1 MKISLK
7 LLGIGLL
14 VLLLA
19 GCGSWSKKTGAAADG
34 AAAANGAQ
42 TSGVDGGGLG
52 GSGYGSGVGSGDP
65 LSQRIIYFDYD
76 SAEIKAEYRSV
87 IAAHAQSVRGSGK
100 SLVLE
105 GHSDERG
112 SREYNIALG
121 ERRANTVKRLMVAG
135 GASPSQIRT
144 ISYGEERPAVQS
156 SDGQSMAQNR
166 RVEIV
171 YR

>member
-1 MKISLK
+1 MKFSMK
-7 LLGIGLL
+7 FVGIGLM

-19 GCGSWSKKTGAAADG
+19 GCGSWSKKDGAADG
-34 AAAANGAQ
+34 SGADGAQ
-42 TSGVDGGGLG
+42 TSGLS
-52 GSGYGSGVGSGDP
+52 GSGTSGGFGGSGDP

-76 SAEIKAEYRSV
+76 SSDIKPEYRAV
-87 IAAHAQSVRGSGK
+87 ISAHAQSIRGSGK
-100 SLVLE
+100 RVVLE

-121 ERRANTVKRLMVAG
+121 ERRANTVKRLIVAG
-135 GASPSQIRT
+135 GASPSQVRT
-144 ISYGEERPAVQS
+144 ISYGEERPVIQGV
-156 SDGQSMAQNR
+156 DGQSMAQNR

>member
-1 MKISLK
+1 MKFSLK
-7 LLGIGLL
+7 LIGIGLL

-19 GCGSWSKKTGAAADG
+19 GCGSWSKKAGTAADG
-34 AAAANGAQ
+34 AAGADGAQ
-42 TSGVDGGGLG
+42 TSGLDGGGLG
-52 GSGYGSGVGSGDP
+52 GSGVGSGDP

-76 SAEIKAEYRSV
+76 SAEIKAEYRGV
-87 IAAHAQSVRGSGK
+87 IAAHAQSISGSGR
-100 SLVLE
+100 SVVLE

-121 ERRANTVKRLMVAG
+121 ERRATTVKRLMVAG
-135 GASPSQIRT
+135 GASPSQVRT
-144 ISYGEERPAVQS
+144 ISYGEERPAVQQV
-156 SDGQSMAQNR
+156 DGQSMAQNR

>member
-1 MKISLK
+1 MKFSMK
-7 LLGIGLL
+7 FIGMSVL

-19 GCGSWSKKTGAAADG
+19 GCGSWSKKDGSAEGAGGAD
-34 AAAANGAQ
+34 GAQ
-42 TSGVDGGGLG
+42 TSGLSGAGVSG
-52 GSGYGSGVGSGDP
+52 GYGGSGDP

-76 SAEIKAEYRSV
+76 SADVKSEFRAV
-87 IAAHAQSVRGSGK
+87 ISAHARSASASGK
-100 SLVLE
+100 RMVLE

-121 ERRANTVKRLMVAG
+121 ERRANTVKRLMVAAG
-135 GASPSQIRT
+135 LAPGQIRT
-144 ISYGEERPAVQS
+144 ISYGEERPAVQGV
-156 SDGQSMAQNR
+156 DGQSMAQNR